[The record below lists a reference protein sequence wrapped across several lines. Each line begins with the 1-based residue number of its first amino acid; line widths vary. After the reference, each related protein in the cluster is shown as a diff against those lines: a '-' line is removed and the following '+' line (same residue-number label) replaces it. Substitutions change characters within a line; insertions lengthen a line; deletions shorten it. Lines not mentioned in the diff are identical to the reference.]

1 MTWAHKARGSEGGE
15 PDETGFPREGYALGD
30 LAGAVSLSIPMEVY
44 EAEARERTMANVSLF
59 GALAAVIVAVAV
71 AVNGALRR
79 QGRQMDTLDA
89 ASLEADRYR
98 VEILPSMCS
107 TWRMRWRRPLRLTVA
122 LTAAGVVAKKI
133 LPPGVTFDTRI
144 AEIGGC
150 TDPEGFD
157 EVLRAAAA
165 EQDSVGG
172 IIECRVQGVPLGLGQ
187 PFFDS
192 AESMIAHLLFS
203 VPAVKGVEFG
213 SGFAGAR
220 MRGSENNDPF
230 LDVEGTTATNNAGG
244 INGGLTNGN
253 ELVVRAAV
261 KPTPSIGREQMT
273 YNLAT
278 NKVEPL
284 TIRGRHDVCVALR
297 GAVVVEAAVAIALA
311 NFIR

>member
-122 LTAAGVVAKKI
+122 LTAARDGLRIEVA
-133 LPPGVTFDTRI
+133 DTG
-144 AEIGGC
+144 IGI
-150 TDPEGFD
+150 PED
-157 EVLRAAAA
+157 
-165 EQDSVGG
+165 
-172 IIECRVQGVPLGLGQ
+172 
-187 PFFDS
+187 
-192 AESMIAHLLFS
+192 
-203 VPAVKGVEFG
+203 
-213 SGFAGAR
+213 
-220 MRGSENNDPF
+220 
-230 LDVEGTTATNNAGG
+230 
-244 INGGLTNGN
+244 
-253 ELVVRAAV
+253 
-261 KPTPSIGREQMT
+261 
-273 YNLAT
+273 
-278 NKVEPL
+278 
-284 TIRGRHDVCVALR
+284 
-297 GAVVVEAAVAIALA
+297 
-311 NFIR
+311 